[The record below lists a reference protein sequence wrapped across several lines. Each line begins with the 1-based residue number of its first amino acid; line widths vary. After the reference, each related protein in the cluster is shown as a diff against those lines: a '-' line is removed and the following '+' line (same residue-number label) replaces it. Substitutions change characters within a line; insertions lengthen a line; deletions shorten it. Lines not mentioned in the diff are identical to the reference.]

1 MIEINRRYFGP
12 LFERAEALFRRLEEF
27 KKIWLPWVALGCVDI
42 EELRDIHLTA
52 SEDWDREFRAC
63 KNFGQKI
70 AKIQK

>member
-12 LFERAEALFRRLEEF
+12 LFERAEALFRKLEEF

-42 EELRDIHLTA
+42 EELCDIHLTA